1 MGLSILFMSPKLSQ
15 TIEIVPGDG
24 GDEPPCLEIGN
35 PRFGDLV
42 TRRLKRRDVLAGGLA
57 TALAALFVRPD
68 DAITGESRL
77 DFKPVPIS
85 RTDSVVVPEG
95 YRVQVILPWGKPILG
110 RLPAFTV
117 DNSGEDQ
124 AMQVGSHHDGMYFFA
139 IDGRS
144 DDGLLVINH
153 EYVEPRLM
161 HVSASGLKLGA
172 EDVYLIDGRRQ
183 ADDVLKEMNA
193 HGVSVVRIRREVDGR
208 WVTVADPRNRRITAL
223 TPMELAGPVRG
234 SGLVTTKY
242 SPEGTSVRGTLSNC
256 ASGATPWNTYLAAE
270 ENWALYFR
278 NDDKKDGKPDQPRE
292 HSQYQ
297 VPRGKTHYHWE
308 LADIGDDAFVRF
320 DASRKAPSSA
330 EDYRNEPNAFG
341 WMVEIDPFRPDAVPV
356 KRTALGRFAH
366 EGVVFAPATEGKP
379 LVCYSGDDAM
389 FQFIYKFVSA
399 QPYSKADAG
408 GHLLDDGT
416 LYVARFN
423 DDGTGDWLALAIGQ
437 NGLTSENGFSS
448 QAEVLVNTRAA
459 AKHVGATRM
468 DRPESGAVEPMTGA
482 VYFSLTN
489 NVERKPDEID
499 QANPRAENY
508 FGHIVRWT
516 EENADHAATRFCW
529 DLFVIGGD
537 QASGR
542 DLTGHPLD
550 ENNLFACPDGLWF
563 DAGGRLWIQT
573 DVSDRALNKGYYE
586 PFGNN
591 AMLCADPQTGEIRR
605 FLTGPLGQEITGV
618 TTTPDGRTM
627 FVNVQHPGAHTSAD
641 EFAQGR
647 LGSHWPDGGHTI
659 PRSATLVITRE
670 DGAVVGT

>member
-1 MGLSILFMSPKLSQ
+1 MSQ
-15 TIEIVPGDG
+15 TIEIIRGDG
-24 GDEPPCLEIGN
+24 GDEPPCLETGN

-42 TRRLKRRDVLAGGLA
+42 ARRLKRRDVLAGALA
-57 TALAALFVRPD
+57 TAVAALFVRPGD
-68 DAITGESRL
+68 GRAGEGRL
-77 DFKPVPIS
+77 DFKPIPVS
-85 RTDSVVVPEG
+85 RADRVAVPEG
-95 YRVQVILPWGKPILG
+95 YRVQFILPWGEPILG
-110 RLPAFTV
+110 RMPAFTI
-117 DNSGEDQ
+117 DNSAEDQ
-124 AMQVGSHHDGMYFFA
+124 AMQVGSHHDGMHFFA
-139 IDGRS
+139 IDGHT

-161 HVSASGLKLGA
+161 HNSASGLKLCA
-172 EDVYLIDGRRQ
+172 EDAYLIDGRRP

-193 HGVSVVRIRREVDGR
+193 HGVSVVRIRREAGGR
-208 WVTVADPRNRRITAL
+208 WVTVVDPRNRRVTVL

-234 SGLVTTKY
+234 SDFVKTKY
-242 SPEGTSVRGTLSNC
+242 SPDGTFVRGTLSNC
-256 ASGATPWNTYLAAE
+256 ASSATPWNTYLAAE

-278 NDDKKDGKPDQPRE
+278 NDDSKEGKPDQPRE
-292 HSQYQ
+292 HSQYR
-297 VPRGKTHYHWE
+297 VPRGKTRYHWE
-308 LADIGDDAFVRF
+308 LADNGDDAFVRF
-320 DASRKAPSSA
+320 DASRKAQSPA

-341 WMVEIDPFRPDAVPV
+341 WMVEIDPSRPGAVPV

-366 EGVVFAPATEGKP
+366 EGVVFAPTTEGKP

-399 QPYSKADAG
+399 QPYDNASAG

-423 DDGTGDWLALAIGQ
+423 DDGSGDWLALAVGQ
-437 NGLTSENGFSS
+437 NGLTSENGFGS

-468 DRPESGAVEPMTGA
+468 DRPESGAIEPTTGA
-482 VYFSLTN
+482 VYFSLTS
-489 NVERKPDEID
+489 NVKRKPDEVD
-499 QANPRAENY
+499 KVNPRAENY

-516 EENADHAATRFCW
+516 EEGADHAATSFRW

-542 DLTGHPLD
+542 DLTGRPLD
-550 ENNLFACPDGLWF
+550 DNSLFACPDGLWF
-563 DAGGRLWIQT
+563 DANGRLWIQT
-573 DVSDRALNKGYYE
+573 DIGDCALNKGRYE

-591 AMLCADPQTGEIRR
+591 AMLCADPMTGEIRR

-647 LGSHWPDGGHTI
+647 LGSHWPAGGSAV

-670 DGAVVGT
+670 DGGIVGA

>member
-1 MGLSILFMSPKLSQ
+1 MSE
-15 TIEIVPGDG
+15 TIEIIRGDG
-24 GDEPPCLEIGN
+24 GDEPPCLETGN

-42 TRRLKRRDVLAGGLA
+42 ARRLKRRDVLAGALA
-57 TALAALFVRPD
+57 TAVAALFVRPGD
-68 DAITGESRL
+68 GRAVKDRL
-77 DFKPVPIS
+77 DFKAVPVS
-85 RTDSVVVPEG
+85 RADRVAVPEG
-95 YRVQVILPWGKPILG
+95 YRVQFILPWGEPILG
-110 RLPAFTV
+110 RMPAFTI

-124 AMQVGSHHDGMYFFA
+124 AMQVGSHHDGMHFFA
-139 IDGRS
+139 IDGHT

-161 HVSASGLKLGA
+161 HISASGLKLCA
-172 EDVYLIDGRRQ
+172 EDAYLIDGGRP

-193 HGVSVVRIRREVDGR
+193 HGVSVVRIRREAGGR
-208 WVTVADPRNRRITAL
+208 WVAVADPRNRRVTAL
-223 TPMELAGPVRG
+223 TQMELAGPVRG
-234 SGLVTTKY
+234 SDFVKTKY
-242 SPEGTSVRGTLSNC
+242 SPDGICVRGTLGNC
-256 ASGATPWNTYLAAE
+256 ASSATPWNTYLAAE

-278 NDDKKDGKPDQPRE
+278 NDDSKEGKPDQPRE
-292 HSQYQ
+292 HSQYR
-297 VPRGKTHYHWE
+297 VPRGKTRYHWE
-308 LADIGDDAFVRF
+308 LADNGDDAFVRF
-320 DASRKAPSSA
+320 DASRKTQSPA

-341 WMVEIDPFRPDAVPV
+341 WMVEIDPSRPGAVPV

-399 QPYSKADAG
+399 QPYDNASAG

-423 DDGTGDWLALAIGQ
+423 DDGSGDWLALAAGQ
-437 NGLTSENGFSS
+437 NGLTSENGFCS

-468 DRPESGAVEPMTGA
+468 DRPESGAIEPTTGA
-482 VYFSLTN
+482 VYFSLTS
-489 NVERKPDEID
+489 NVKRKPDEVD
-499 QANPRAENY
+499 KANPRAENY

-516 EENADHAATRFCW
+516 EEGADHAATSFRW

-542 DLTGHPLD
+542 DLTGRPLD
-550 ENNLFACPDGLWF
+550 DNNLFACPDGLWF
-563 DAGGRLWIQT
+563 DANGRLWIQT
-573 DVSDRALNKGYYE
+573 DIGDCALNKGRYE

-591 AMLCADPQTGEIRR
+591 AMLCADPMTGEIRR

-647 LGSHWPDGGHTI
+647 LGSHWPAGGSAV

-670 DGAVVGT
+670 DGGIV

>member
-1 MGLSILFMSPKLSQ
+1 MSQ
-15 TIEIVPGDG
+15 TIEIIPGDG
-24 GDEPPCLEIGN
+24 GDEPPCLETGN

-57 TALAALFVRPD
+57 TALAALFVRPSD
-68 DAITGESRL
+68 GRAGNRL
-77 DFKPVPIS
+77 DFKPVPVS
-85 RTDSVVVPEG
+85 LADCVAVPKG
-95 YRVQVILPWGKPILG
+95 YRVQVLLPWGEPFLG
-110 RLPAFTV
+110 SMPAFAIN
-117 DNSGEDQ
+117 NSGEDQ
-124 AMQVGSHHDGMYFFA
+124 EMQIGSHHDGMHFFA
-139 IDGRS
+139 IDGHT

-153 EYVEPRLM
+153 EYAEPRLM
-161 HVSASGLKLGA
+161 HASASGLRLGVDDA
-172 EDVYLIDGRRQ
+172 YLIDGRRP
-183 ADDVLKEMNA
+183 ADAVLKEMNA
-193 HGVSVVRIRREVDGR
+193 HGVSVVRIRRGADGG
-208 WVTVADPRNRRITAL
+208 WAAVADPRNRRITAL
-223 TPMELAGPVRG
+223 TPTELAGPVR
-234 SGLVTTKY
+234 SSNFVKTKY
-242 SPEGTSVRGTLSNC
+242 SPDGTSVRGTLSNC

-278 NDDKKDGKPDQPRE
+278 NDDSKDGKPDQPRE
-292 HSQYQ
+292 HSQYR
-297 VPRGKTHYHWE
+297 VPRGKTCYHWE
-308 LADIGDDAFVRF
+308 LADTGDDAFVRF
-320 DASRKAPSSA
+320 DASRKAPSPT

-341 WMVEIDPFRPDAVPV
+341 WMVEIDPFQPDAVPV

-399 QPYSKADAG
+399 QPFSNASAG

-423 DDGTGDWLALAIGQ
+423 EDGTGDWLALTVGQ
-437 NGLTSENGFSS
+437 NGLTMENGFRS

-468 DRPESGAVEPMTGA
+468 DRPESGAIEPTTGA
-482 VYFSLTN
+482 VYFSLTS
-489 NVERKPDEID
+489 NVKRKPDEVD
-499 QANPRAENY
+499 KANPRAENY

-516 EENADHAATRFCW
+516 EEDADHAVIRFRW

-542 DLTGHPLD
+542 DLTGRPLD

-563 DAGGRLWIQT
+563 DADGRLWIQT
-573 DVSDRALNKGYYE
+573 DISDSFLNKGRYE

-647 LGSHWPDGGHTI
+647 LGSHWPAGGSAV

-670 DGAVVGT
+670 DGGIVGA